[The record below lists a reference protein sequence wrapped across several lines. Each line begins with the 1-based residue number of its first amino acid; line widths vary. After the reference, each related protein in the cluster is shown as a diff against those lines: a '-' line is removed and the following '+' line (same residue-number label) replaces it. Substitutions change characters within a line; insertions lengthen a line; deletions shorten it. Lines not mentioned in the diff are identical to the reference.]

1 MVRSMRT
8 RNFLLGAIV
17 LLATV
22 ALAAGATVVDESTAR
37 TAGKSATSNATGS
50 EAQAETD
57 AIFGDEAT
65 ISVTQLGV
73 SQKAR
78 AIYRKGVQALQHS
91 RASEAE
97 RDAER
102 AIQADATFS
111 DAYALAATAQLSQ
124 RNFLLAQSTAKAAMH
139 ADASNL
145 KAYVILATADN
156 YLGQYGAA
164 VVALTPVLAAS
175 AQWWQIAYQQ
185 ARAEAGL
192 EHAQAALEWSNRAAL
207 QAPAGFAPLH
217 LLHASALV
225 ASAQYA
231 QAADELE
238 TYLSLEGGKTPQ
250 REELQRE
257 LGRLRK
263 LASTG
268 SRSR

>member
-1 MVRSMRT
+1 MGT
-8 RNFLLGAIV
+8 IL
-17 LLATV
+17 LLATASFV
-22 ALAAGATVVDESTAR
+22 AGATVVDESTAR
-37 TAGKSATSNATGS
+37 AAGKSAASTATGS
-50 EAQAETD
+50 DAQAETD
-57 AIFGDEAT
+57 AIFGDGAT
-65 ISVTQLGV
+65 VSVTQLGV

-78 AIYRKGVQALQHS
+78 AIYQKGVLALQRG

-102 AIQADATFS
+102 AMHADATFS

-124 RNFLLAQSTAKAAMH
+124 RNFLLAQSTAKTAMH

-156 YLGQYGAA
+156 YLGQYSAA

-175 AQWWQIAYQQ
+175 TQWWQIAYQQ

-207 QAPAGFAPLH
+207 RAPAGFAPLH

-238 TYLSLEGGKTPQ
+238 TYLALEGEKTPQ
-250 REELQRE
+250 REELERE

-268 SRSR
+268 NSSR